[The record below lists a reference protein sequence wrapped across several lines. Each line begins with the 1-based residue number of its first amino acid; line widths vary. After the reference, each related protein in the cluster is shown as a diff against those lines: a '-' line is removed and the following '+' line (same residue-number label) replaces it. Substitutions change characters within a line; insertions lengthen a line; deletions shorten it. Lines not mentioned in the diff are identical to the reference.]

1 MSASNDPN
9 VLYSDEYVTIVR
21 EGGIEVY
28 TAVGYMDVGID
39 FEGAKRVCQEGLKTF
54 RHMYDKQLNYST
66 PANIK
71 KARNNLLENRHKGR
85 RNILNDY
92 EVQLRKDN
100 NVTEN
105 SYKELL
111 FQNSLYTTSREGF
124 YSKNSSATNHIFF
137 RAPLTYPTTIDKSGK
152 LVPMENLDNAILND
166 YYRDAQTM
174 ELMSGADGMH
184 VDTLVSIRVDP
195 SKTRVYSSYLRP
207 HLFVTKEN
215 IETDIMMLD
224 EYMEFLK
231 SKPGYVQFEKEI
243 LVNPPS
249 GVLDPS
255 VFASCISYKEA
266 KQQQL
271 DPMRKKINDI
281 YMKKV
286 KDNLKM
292 YTNREDILTKIF
304 MKRSL
309 ERDNDIIENINR
321 CIIILEK
328 KIAEGKETKD
338 KLSIYPGFIFTLKK
352 LSTIIKQGHTYKQHI
367 INRFLK
373 SVMYPNTSVDITEHE
388 QNIIEQINNIEKK
401 SVLILKYMLVYS
413 GYTNFIEDYSNI
425 ARSITNV
432 GLGITKKEATPATI
446 MDTTKQIVSDYNK
459 IKSELTP
466 IIGGKAGGKT
476 RRRTTRKNK
485 KTRRSH

>member
-54 RHMYDKQLNYST
+54 RHMYDKKLNYST

-85 RNILNDY
+85 RNILIDY

-137 RAPLTYPTTIDKSGK
+137 RAPLTYPTTLDKSGK

-207 HLFVTKEN
+207 HLHIIKEN
-215 IETDIMMLD
+215 IMNDSITLEEHMNI
-224 EYMEFLK
+224 LK
-231 SKPGYVQFEKEI
+231 ANPGFVAFEKEI
-243 LVNPPS
+243 LINPPS

-266 KQQQL
+266 KTHQL
-271 DPMRKKINDI
+271 DPTRQQINDI
-281 YMKKV
+281 YIKKV
-286 KDNLKM
+286 KNDLDKYSKINEKIH
-292 YTNREDILTKIF
+292 REISLDTKRRF
-304 MKRSL
+304 K
-309 ERDNDIIENINR
+309 RDNNFIENINR
-321 CIIILEK
+321 VIRILHK
-328 KIAEGKETKD
+328 KINENKDESKKQVYNVLLEILTK
-338 KLSIYPGFIFTLKK
+338 LLRMATNGNA
-352 LSTIIKQGHTYKQHI
+352 YKQKI
-367 INRFLK
+367 MDRFFK
-373 SVMYPNTSVDITEHE
+373 SLYYPNQTPMDITDEE
-388 QNIIEQINNIEKK
+388 KNIADEINKIMRQLEN
-401 SVLILKYMLVYS
+401 VLKYILVYIDFS
-413 GYTNFIEDYSNI
+413 KSIENSNYM
-425 ARSITNV
+425 N
-432 GLGITKKEATPATI
+432 ITKKEANPKKI
-446 MDTTKQIVSDYNK
+446 MDLFTIVSKEYFK
-459 IKSELTP
+459 IKDKLEP
-466 IIGGKAGGKT
+466 KKGGT
-476 RRRTTRKNK
+476 RRKMNRKNK
-485 KTRRSH
+485 KTRRNH